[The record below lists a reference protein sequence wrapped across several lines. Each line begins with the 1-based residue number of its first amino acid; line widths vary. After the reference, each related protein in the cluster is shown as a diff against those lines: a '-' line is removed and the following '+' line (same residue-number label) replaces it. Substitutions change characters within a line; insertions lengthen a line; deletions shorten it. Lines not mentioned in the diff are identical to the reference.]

1 MKLLVVT
8 QALDLDDPLLSAY
21 HGWVEAIAHQVEC
34 VEVICLKEGRHALP
48 INTTVHSLGKE
59 KGGRS
64 RLAYALSFLTLVW
77 RLRQSYDTVFVHMN
91 EEYVLVAGPLWK
103 LFGKRVYMWRNHYDG
118 SWLTDI
124 AAFWCANVFCTS
136 KRSYTAKY
144 TKTLFMPVGV
154 NTERF
159 SNVGNE
165 ARSTGSILFFSRIA
179 PSKRV
184 ELFIDALALLK
195 EKGIAFTAR
204 IVGTAPPEFEEYAAM
219 LTERVAAESLSRH
232 VMFAPGVL
240 NPEAP
245 ALFHLSEL
253 YVNCSPSGMLDKII
267 FEAAAS
273 GCLVI
278 SESEDMSAFGFSDVT
293 YESGSAVSLAE
304 KIEYLLLADESEKQ
318 TLRARLL
325 NLAQENS
332 LKGLAQKLANHMNNP
347 V

>member
-21 HGWVEAIAHQVEC
+21 HDWVGALAHEAESIEAV
-34 VEVICLKEGRHALP
+34 CLKEGRHALP
-48 INTTVHSLGKE
+48 SNVTVHSLGKE
-59 KGGRS
+59 KGERS
-64 RLAYALSFLTLVW
+64 SIQYALSFLGLAW
-77 RLRQSYDTVFVHMN
+77 RLRGSYDSVFVHMN
-91 EEYVLVAGPLWK
+91 EEYVLIGGPVWK
-103 LFGKRVYMWRNHYDG
+103 LLGKRVYMWRNHYDG

-159 SNVGNE
+159 SAVGNE
-165 ARSTGSILFFSRIA
+165 TRVAGSILFFSRIA

-219 LTERVAAESLSRH
+219 LAERVASNGLSNC
-232 VMFAPGVL
+232 VTFAPGVP
-240 NPEAP
+240 NPETP
-245 ALFHLSEL
+245 AIFRSSEL

-304 KIEYLLLADESEKQ
+304 KIEYLLLVDESEKQ

-332 LKGLAQKLANHMNNP
+332 LKGLAQKLTNHMNNP